1 MPPVNVSLVLTQR
14 NKNKKKL
21 KMIHHAT
28 AFDIKH
34 AQLYNLSKRHDTL
47 KSLS

>member
-34 AQLYNLSKRHDTL
+34 A
-47 KSLS
+47 